1 MTSLQRQPHSCPFY
15 LNFNYHQCFLNQSP
29 TPESILCYSIEKMT
43 EITSPSLTA
52 TLCDHEH
59 RAWSALCTSGSALLP
74 LLSSNPV
81 MIFPGGMIL
90 TATSTPSLQES
101 LKEGNFTPWESYTLS
116 HDETVPVS

>member
-1 MTSLQRQPHSCPFY
+1 
-15 LNFNYHQCFLNQSP
+15 
-29 TPESILCYSIEKMT
+29 
-43 EITSPSLTA
+43 
-52 TLCDHEH
+52 
-59 RAWSALCTSGSALLP
+59 
-74 LLSSNPV
+74 